1 MSDQDYFKLR
11 EMIRKLQRQVQS
23 LEKQVE
29 DLEEDKKQK
38 KEYVYPGSDCQDAI

>member
-38 KEYVYPGSDCQDAI
+38 EEYVYPGSDCQDAI